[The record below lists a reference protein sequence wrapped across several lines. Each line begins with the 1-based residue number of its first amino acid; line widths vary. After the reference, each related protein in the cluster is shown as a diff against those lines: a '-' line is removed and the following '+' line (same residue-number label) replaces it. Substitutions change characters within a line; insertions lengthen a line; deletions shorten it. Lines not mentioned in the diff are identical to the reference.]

1 MLASPL
7 VSSSASPKIT
17 LGCIA
22 AAALLAASA
31 SGCGGSGEMQDAN
44 EAAGDYAVAISQ
56 ASFPRRQGLGESS
69 KLKIT
74 VQNVGTQ
81 EIPNITMTVNG
92 LNYRTT
98 EPGVADPVR
107 PFWVVNIGPINGTT
121 AYVNTW
127 ALGPLAAGAE
137 RQFVWSLSAT
147 QPGTRTIE
155 YRAGAGLN
163 GKARAVTADGG
174 APAGTITVNVTR
186 RPQDSSVD
194 PATGQVVQ
202 KGE

>member
-7 VSSSASPKIT
+7 VGSSASPQIT
-17 LGCIA
+17 LSCIA
-22 AAALLAASA
+22 AAALLAAST
-31 SGCGGSGEMQDAN
+31 SGCAGSGEMQDAN
-44 EAAGDYAVAISQ
+44 EAAGDYTVAISK

-69 KLKIT
+69 KLKIA

-81 EIPNITMTVNG
+81 EIPNVTMTVDG
-92 LNYRTT
+92 LNYRIT

-107 PFWVVNIGPINGTT
+107 PFWVVNLGPINGTT

-137 RQFVWSLSAT
+137 RQFIWSLSAT

-174 APAGTITVNVTR
+174 VPAGTLTVNVTR

>member
-1 MLASPL
+1 

-17 LGCIA
+17 LSCIA

-44 EAAGDYAVAISQ
+44 EAAGDYTVAISQ

-81 EIPNITMTVNG
+81 EIPNVTMTVNG

-174 APAGTITVNVTR
+174 VPAGTLTVNVTR

>member
-1 MLASPL
+1 M
-7 VSSSASPKIT
+7 SSSVSPKIT

-22 AAALLAASA
+22 AAALLAASI
-31 SGCGGSGEMQDAN
+31 SGCGGGEAQDAN
-44 EAAGDYAVAISQ
+44 EPTGNYEVAITKV
-56 ASFPRRQGLGESS
+56 SFPRKQGLGETSR
-69 KLKIT
+69 LVIT
-74 VQNVGTQ
+74 VQNTGQSEV
-81 EIPNITMTVNG
+81 PDITMTVNG
-92 LNYRTT
+92 LNYRST
-98 EPGVADPVR
+98 EPGVADPIR
-107 PFWVVNIGPINGTT
+107 PVWVINAGPINGTT

-137 RQFVWSLSAT
+137 RSFIWSLSAS
-147 QPGTRTIE
+147 QPGTRTLE

-174 APAGTITVNVTR
+174 VPAGTRIVNVTR

-202 KGE
+202 QGQ

>member
-7 VSSSASPKIT
+7 VSSSVSPKIT

-22 AAALLAASA
+22 AAALLAASI
-31 SGCGGSGEMQDAN
+31 SGCGGGEAQDTN
-44 EAAGDYAVAISQ
+44 EPTGNYEVAISKV
-56 ASFPRRQGLGESS
+56 SFPRRQGLGETSQ
-69 KLKIT
+69 LVIT
-74 VQNVGTQ
+74 VQNTGQSEV
-81 EIPNITMTVNG
+81 PDITMTVNG
-92 LNYRTT
+92 LNYRST

-107 PFWVVNIGPINGTT
+107 PVWVINAGPINGTT

-137 RQFVWSLSAT
+137 RSFIWSLSAS
-147 QPGTRTIE
+147 QPGTRTLA

-174 APAGTITVNVTR
+174 AAAGTLTVNVTR

-202 KGE
+202 QGQ

>member
-1 MLASPL
+1 
-7 VSSSASPKIT
+7 VSSSALPKT
-17 LGCIA
+17 SLSCVV
-22 AAALLAASA
+22 AAALLAASI

-44 EAAGDYAVAISQ
+44 EPAGDYKVAISQ
-56 ASFPRRQGLGESS
+56 VSFPRKQGLGETS

-81 EIPNITMTVNG
+81 QVPDITMTVNG

-98 EPGVADPVR
+98 EPGVADPLR
-107 PFWVVNIGPINGTT
+107 PFWVVNFGPIDGNT

-137 RQFVWSLSAT
+137 RQFIWSLSAT
-147 QPGTRTIE
+147 QSGTRTLE
-155 YRAGAGLN
+155 YRAGAGLG

-174 APAGTITVNVTR
+174 IPAGTLTVNVTR
-186 RPQDSSVD
+186 RPQDSTVD

>member
-1 MLASPL
+1 MLASPS
-7 VSSSASPKIT
+7 VSSSVSPKIT

-22 AAALLAASA
+22 AAALLAASIR
-31 SGCGGSGEMQDAN
+31 GCGGGEAQDAN
-44 EAAGDYAVAISQ
+44 EPSGNYEVEISKV
-56 ASFPRRQGLGESS
+56 SFPRRQGLGETSQ
-69 KLKIT
+69 LKIT
-74 VQNVGTQ
+74 VQNVGQ
-81 EIPNITMTVNG
+81 NEIPDITMTVNG

-107 PFWVVNIGPINGTT
+107 PVWVINAGPINGTT

-127 ALGPLAAGAE
+127 ALGPLAAGDE
-137 RQFVWSLSAT
+137 RSFIWSLSAT
-147 QPGTRTIE
+147 QPGTRTLE

-163 GKARAVTADGG
+163 GKARAVNAAGG
-174 APAGTITVNVTR
+174 AAAGTLTVNVTR

>member
-1 MLASPL
+1 
-7 VSSSASPKIT
+7 VSSSVSPKIT

-22 AAALLAASA
+22 AAALLAASI
-31 SGCGGSGEMQDAN
+31 SGCGGGEAQDAN
-44 EAAGDYAVAISQ
+44 EPTGNYEVAITKV
-56 ASFPRRQGLGESS
+56 SFPRKQGLGETSR
-69 KLKIT
+69 LVIT
-74 VQNVGTQ
+74 VQNTGQSEV
-81 EIPNITMTVNG
+81 PDITMTVNG
-92 LNYRTT
+92 LNYRRT
-98 EPGVADPVR
+98 EPGVADPIR
-107 PFWVVNIGPINGTT
+107 PVWVINAGPINGTT

-137 RQFVWSLSAT
+137 RSFIWSLSAS
-147 QPGTRTIE
+147 QPGTRTLE

-174 APAGTITVNVTR
+174 VPAGTRIVNVTR

-202 KGE
+202 QGQ

>member
-1 MLASPL
+1 

-22 AAALLAASA
+22 AAAMLAAAA

-44 EAAGDYAVAISQ
+44 EAAGDYTVAISQ

-107 PFWVVNIGPINGTT
+107 PFWVVNLGPINGTT

-174 APAGTITVNVTR
+174 VPAGTLTVNVTR

>member
-1 MLASPL
+1 MLASPS
-7 VSSSASPKIT
+7 VSSSVSPKIT

-22 AAALLAASA
+22 AAALLAASI
-31 SGCGGSGEMQDAN
+31 SGCGGGEAQDAN
-44 EAAGDYAVAISQ
+44 EPSGTYEVEISKV
-56 ASFPRRQGLGESS
+56 SFPRRQGLGETSQ
-69 KLKIT
+69 LKIT
-74 VQNVGTQ
+74 VQNVGQ
-81 EIPNITMTVNG
+81 NEIPDITMTVNG

-107 PFWVVNIGPINGTT
+107 PVWVINAGPINGTT

-127 ALGPLAAGAE
+127 ALGPLAAGDE
-137 RQFVWSLSAT
+137 RSFIWSLSAT
-147 QPGTRTIE
+147 QPGTRTLE

-163 GKARAVTADGG
+163 GKARAVNAAGG
-174 APAGTITVNVTR
+174 IPAGTLTVNVTR

>member
-7 VSSSASPKIT
+7 VSSSVSPKIT

-22 AAALLAASA
+22 AAALLAASI
-31 SGCGGSGEMQDAN
+31 SGCGGGEAQDAN
-44 EAAGDYAVAISQ
+44 EPTGNYEVAITKV
-56 ASFPRRQGLGESS
+56 SFPRKQGLGETSR
-69 KLKIT
+69 LVIT
-74 VQNVGTQ
+74 VQNTGQSEV
-81 EIPNITMTVNG
+81 PDITMTVNG
-92 LNYRTT
+92 LNYRST
-98 EPGVADPVR
+98 EPGVADPIR
-107 PFWVVNIGPINGTT
+107 PVWVINAGPINGTT

-127 ALGPLAAGAE
+127 ALGPLAEGAE
-137 RQFVWSLSAT
+137 RSFIWSLSAS
-147 QPGTRTIE
+147 QPGTRTLE

-174 APAGTITVNVTR
+174 VPAGTRIVNVTR

-202 KGE
+202 QGQ

>member
-1 MLASPL
+1 M
-7 VSSSASPKIT
+7 SSSASPKIT
-17 LGCIA
+17 LCCIA
-22 AAALLAASA
+22 AAALLAASI
-31 SGCGGSGEMQDAN
+31 SGCGGSGEMQDQG
-44 EAAGDYAVAISQ
+44 EAAGDYEVAISQ
-56 ASFPRRQGLGESS
+56 ASFPRRQGLGERS

-74 VQNVGTQ
+74 VQNVGTR
-81 EIPNITMTVNG
+81 EIPNVTMTVNG

-107 PFWVVNIGPINGTT
+107 PFWVVNVGPVGGVT

-127 ALGPLAAGAE
+127 ALGPLAAGDE

-147 QPGTRTIE
+147 QPGTRTLE

-163 GKARAVTADGG
+163 GKARAVTTDGG
-174 APAGTITVNVTR
+174 VPAGTLTVNVTR
-186 RPQDSSVD
+186 RPQDSTVD

-202 KGE
+202 TGE

>member
-1 MLASPL
+1 
-7 VSSSASPKIT
+7 VSSSVSPKIT

-22 AAALLAASA
+22 AAALLAASI
-31 SGCGGSGEMQDAN
+31 SGCGGGEAQDAN
-44 EAAGDYAVAISQ
+44 EPTGNYEVAITKV
-56 ASFPRRQGLGESS
+56 SFPRKQGLGETSR
-69 KLKIT
+69 LVIT
-74 VQNVGTQ
+74 VQNTGQSEV
-81 EIPNITMTVNG
+81 PDITMTVNG
-92 LNYRTT
+92 LNYRST
-98 EPGVADPVR
+98 EPGVADPIR
-107 PFWVVNIGPINGTT
+107 PVWVINAGPINGTT

-137 RQFVWSLSAT
+137 RSFIWSLSAS
-147 QPGTRTIE
+147 QPGTRTLE

-174 APAGTITVNVTR
+174 VPAGTRIVNVTR

-202 KGE
+202 QGQ

>member
-1 MLASPL
+1 VLASPL
-7 VSSSASPKIT
+7 VSSSVSPKIT

-22 AAALLAASA
+22 AAALLAASI
-31 SGCGGSGEMQDAN
+31 SGCGGGEAQDAN
-44 EAAGDYAVAISQ
+44 EPTGNYEVAITKV
-56 ASFPRRQGLGESS
+56 SFPRKQGLGETSR
-69 KLKIT
+69 LVIT
-74 VQNVGTQ
+74 VQNTGQSEV
-81 EIPNITMTVNG
+81 PDITMTVNG
-92 LNYRTT
+92 LNYRST
-98 EPGVADPVR
+98 EPGVADPIR
-107 PFWVVNIGPINGTT
+107 PVWVINAGPINGTT

-137 RQFVWSLSAT
+137 RSFIWSLSAS
-147 QPGTRTIE
+147 QPGTRTLE

-174 APAGTITVNVTR
+174 VPAGTRIVNVTR

-202 KGE
+202 QGQ

>member
-7 VSSSASPKIT
+7 VSSSVSPKIT

-22 AAALLAASA
+22 AAALLAASI
-31 SGCGGSGEMQDAN
+31 SGCGGGEAQDAN
-44 EAAGDYAVAISQ
+44 EPTGNYEVAITKV
-56 ASFPRRQGLGESS
+56 SFPRKQGLGETSR
-69 KLKIT
+69 LVIT
-74 VQNVGTQ
+74 VQNTGQSEV
-81 EIPNITMTVNG
+81 PDITMTVNG
-92 LNYRTT
+92 LNYRST
-98 EPGVADPVR
+98 EPGVADPIR
-107 PFWVVNIGPINGTT
+107 PVWVINAGPINGTT

-137 RQFVWSLSAT
+137 RSFIWSLSAS
-147 QPGTRTIE
+147 QPGTRTLE

-174 APAGTITVNVTR
+174 VPAGTRIVNVTR

-202 KGE
+202 QGQ

>member
-1 MLASPL
+1 

-22 AAALLAASA
+22 AAAMLAAAA

-44 EAAGDYAVAISQ
+44 EAAGDYTVAISQ

-81 EIPNITMTVNG
+81 EIPNVTMTVNG

-107 PFWVVNIGPINGTT
+107 PFWVVNLGPINGTT

-174 APAGTITVNVTR
+174 VPAGTLTVNVTR

>member
-1 MLASPL
+1 

-44 EAAGDYAVAISQ
+44 EAAGDYTVAISQ

-174 APAGTITVNVTR
+174 VPAGTLTVNVTR

>member
-7 VSSSASPKIT
+7 VGSSASPQIT
-17 LGCIA
+17 LSCIA
-22 AAALLAASA
+22 AAALLAAST
-31 SGCGGSGEMQDAN
+31 SGCAGSGEMQDAN
-44 EAAGDYAVAISQ
+44 EADGDYTVAISK

-69 KLKIT
+69 KLKIA

-81 EIPNITMTVNG
+81 EIPNVTMTVDG
-92 LNYRTT
+92 LNYRIT

-127 ALGPLAAGAE
+127 ALGPLAVGAE
-137 RQFVWSLSAT
+137 RQFIWSLSAT

-174 APAGTITVNVTR
+174 VPAGTLTVNVTR

>member
-7 VSSSASPKIT
+7 VSSSASLRIT
-17 LGCIA
+17 LGCVA
-22 AAALLAASA
+22 AVALLAAGA
-31 SGCGGSGEMQDAN
+31 SGCGGGEMQDAD
-44 EAAGDYAVAISQ
+44 EPTATYEVAVSK

-81 EIPNITMTVNG
+81 EIPNVTMTVNG

-174 APAGTITVNVTR
+174 VPAGTLTVNVTR

>member
-44 EAAGDYAVAISQ
+44 EAAGDYTVAISQ

-174 APAGTITVNVTR
+174 VPAGTLTVNVTR

>member
-22 AAALLAASA
+22 AAALLAASI
-31 SGCGGSGEMQDAN
+31 SGCGGGEAQDVN
-44 EAAGDYAVAISQ
+44 EPTGNYEVAISKV
-56 ASFPRRQGLGESS
+56 SFPRRQGLGETSQ
-69 KLKIT
+69 LKIT
-74 VQNVGTQ
+74 VQNVGQ
-81 EIPNITMTVNG
+81 DEIPDITMTVDG

-107 PFWVVNIGPINGTT
+107 PVWVINAGPINGTT

-137 RQFVWSLSAT
+137 RSFIWSLSAT
-147 QPGTRTIE
+147 QPGTRTLA

-163 GKARAVTADGG
+163 GKARAVTVDGG
-174 APAGTITVNVTR
+174 VAAGTLTVNVTR
-186 RPQDSSVD
+186 RPQDSTVN

-202 KGE
+202 TGQ

>member
-7 VSSSASPKIT
+7 VGSSASPQIT
-17 LGCIA
+17 LSCIA
-22 AAALLAASA
+22 VAALLAAST
-31 SGCGGSGEMQDAN
+31 SGCAGSGEMQDAN
-44 EAAGDYAVAISQ
+44 EAAGDYTVAISK

-69 KLKIT
+69 KLKIA

-81 EIPNITMTVNG
+81 EIPNVTMTVDG
-92 LNYRTT
+92 LNYRIT

-137 RQFVWSLSAT
+137 RQFIWSLSAT

-174 APAGTITVNVTR
+174 VPAGTLTVNVTR

>member
-1 MLASPL
+1 
-7 VSSSASPKIT
+7 VGSSASPKIT

-22 AAALLAASA
+22 AAALLAACVG
-31 SGCGGSGEMQDAN
+31 GCGGSGEMQDAN
-44 EAAGDYAVAISQ
+44 EAAGDYEVAISQ

-74 VQNVGTQ
+74 VQNVGTR
-81 EIPNITMTVNG
+81 EIPNVTMTVNG

-98 EPGVADPVR
+98 EPGVADPER
-107 PFWVVNIGPINGTT
+107 PFWVVNLGPVNGTT

-127 ALGPLAAGAE
+127 ALGPLAAGDE

-147 QPGTRTIE
+147 QAGTRTLE

-174 APAGTITVNVTR
+174 IPAGTLTVNVTR

>member
-7 VSSSASPKIT
+7 VSSSVSPKIT

-22 AAALLAASA
+22 AAALLAASI
-31 SGCGGSGEMQDAN
+31 SGCGGGEAQDAN
-44 EAAGDYAVAISQ
+44 EPTGNYEVAITKV
-56 ASFPRRQGLGESS
+56 SFPRKQGLGETSR
-69 KLKIT
+69 LVIT
-74 VQNVGTQ
+74 VQNTGQSEV
-81 EIPNITMTVNG
+81 PDITMTVNG
-92 LNYRTT
+92 LNYRST
-98 EPGVADPVR
+98 EPGVADPIR
-107 PFWVVNIGPINGTT
+107 PVWVINAGPINGTT

-127 ALGPLAAGAE
+127 SLGPLAAGDE
-137 RQFVWSLSAT
+137 RSFIWSLSAS
-147 QPGTRTIE
+147 QPGTRTLE

-174 APAGTITVNVTR
+174 VPAGTRIVNVTR

-202 KGE
+202 QGQ

>member
-1 MLASPL
+1 MLASRL
-7 VSSSASPKIT
+7 VGSSASPKIT

-22 AAALLAASA
+22 AAALLAACVG
-31 SGCGGSGEMQDAN
+31 GCGGSGEMQDAN
-44 EAAGDYAVAISQ
+44 ETAGDYEVAISQ

-74 VQNVGTQ
+74 VQNVGTR
-81 EIPNITMTVNG
+81 EIPNVTMTVNG

-98 EPGVADPVR
+98 EPGVADPER
-107 PFWVVNIGPINGTT
+107 PFWVVNLGPVNGTT

-127 ALGPLAAGAE
+127 ALGPLAAGDE

-147 QPGTRTIE
+147 QAGTRTLE

-174 APAGTITVNVTR
+174 IPAGTLTVNVTR

>member
-1 MLASPL
+1 MLA
-7 VSSSASPKIT
+7 
-17 LGCIA
+17 A
-22 AAALLAASA
+22 AA

-44 EAAGDYAVAISQ
+44 EAAGDYTVAISQ

-107 PFWVVNIGPINGTT
+107 PFWVVNLGPINGTT

-174 APAGTITVNVTR
+174 VPAGTITVNVTR

>member
-17 LGCIA
+17 LSCIA
-22 AAALLAASA
+22 AAALLASSA

-44 EAAGDYAVAISQ
+44 EAAGDYTVAISQ

-81 EIPNITMTVNG
+81 EIPNVTMTVNG

-174 APAGTITVNVTR
+174 VPAGTLTVNVTR

>member
-7 VSSSASPKIT
+7 VSRSALPKIT

-22 AAALLAASA
+22 AAALLAASVG
-31 SGCGGSGEMQDAN
+31 GCGGSGEMQDAN
-44 EAAGDYAVAISQ
+44 EAASDYEVAISQ
-56 ASFPRRQGLGESS
+56 ASFPRRQGLGETS

-74 VQNVGTQ
+74 VQNVGAR
-81 EIPNITMTVNG
+81 EIPNVTMTVNG

-98 EPGVADPVR
+98 EPSVADPER
-107 PFWVVNIGPINGTT
+107 PFWVVNVGPVGGVT

-127 ALGPLAAGAE
+127 ALGPLAAGDE

-147 QPGTRTIE
+147 QSGTRTLE

-163 GKARAVTADGG
+163 GKARAVTPDGG
-174 APAGTITVNVTR
+174 VPSGTLTVNVTR

>member
-1 MLASPL
+1 

-17 LGCIA
+17 LSCIA

-31 SGCGGSGEMQDAN
+31 SGCGGSGDMQDAN
-44 EAAGDYAVAISQ
+44 EAAGDYTVAISQ

-81 EIPNITMTVNG
+81 EIPNVTMTVNG

-174 APAGTITVNVTR
+174 VPAGTITVNVTR